1 MEIAMIIIKKT
12 IEIPADRLLKLELPD
27 SLTPGK
33 AELTLEITPEPKP
46 NGKAIMAHF
55 GCLKGTTAFG
65 EDSVEFQRKIRD
77 EW

>member
-1 MEIAMIIIKKT
+1 MTIIKKT
-12 IEIPADRLLKLELPD
+12 IEIPADRRLKLDLELPD
-27 SLTPGK
+27 SLPPGK
-33 AELTLEITPEPKP
+33 AELSLDITPEPKP
-46 NGKAIMAHF
+46 NGKAIMSHF